1 MTTPPGDDP
10 LVRYTDAGL
19 ARPLPARLLVARRE
33 VMAAVRELGTIS
45 DAVLTRPWPWKGGSE
60 EEIRYGFYRIG
71 EAFELAAIDAARV
84 LRSAG
89 VERGRAADLVG
100 PATAARW
107 DLQGLLVPLAD
118 AVWDADPGGVE
129 WTVRQ
134 TLGHVIISQRYY
146 GVGTAWWQK
155 QGYRADDHDL
165 PARVPEAI
173 WDGLPSEEAE
183 AEGTPADIRDR
194 LDEVLDRST
203 ELLAGMPEDR
213 LGLGSRWSG
222 FAVDLGFRLG
232 RWSSH
237 LREHTVQV
245 EKTLVSPPGVGRR
258 RSSMVRTVQARQS
271 TRLSM
276 RPRVPA
282 SLPPRLPGLPAADR
296 TALGTIGRRLVAGV
310 AELEATRVR
319 IASHDA

>member
-1 MTTPPGDDP
+1 
-10 LVRYTDAGL
+10 
-19 ARPLPARLLVARRE
+19 
-33 VMAAVRELGTIS
+33 
-45 DAVLTRPWPWKGGSE
+45 
-60 EEIRYGFYRIG
+60 
-71 EAFELAAIDAARV
+71 
-84 LRSAG
+84 
-89 VERGRAADLVG
+89 
-100 PATAARW
+100 
-107 DLQGLLVPLAD
+107 LLVPLAD

-245 EKTLVSPPGVGRR
+245 EKTLVMLDYRP
-258 RSSMVRTVQARQS
+258 TEVQ
-271 TRLSM
+271 
-276 RPRVPA
+276 
-282 SLPPRLPGLPAADR
+282 
-296 TALGTIGRRLVAGV
+296 RLVRFVLAAWGRAEAVVYGSDGASEAVDPLVDAAAGARV
-310 AELEATRVR
+310 TATE
-319 IASHDA
+319 IAGIARG